1 MWKAYNRFARF
12 NGETYEKPITYYIH
26 DENTKNA
33 SKNLPKAMRN
43 SYEMSKDEE
52 KFIVDFFTYIDS
64 YIDLD
69 FKRVESKGKAMIVIY
84 KTPANGD
91 QSGVMDEPGDLRQYQ
106 ITLAWSESLFVLP
119 KLKNYPTL
127 STDSAHTIAHEIGH
141 ALGLEHKDPGSRG
154 LTDLNMDP
162 DDLGISNKD
171 TVMSYNVFL
180 YPQTLDNF
188 YTELDIKALQ
198 KIWGVEKNN

>member
-26 DENTKNA
+26 DENTKNV
-33 SKNLPKAMRN
+33 SKNLPKSMRN
-43 SYEMSKDEE
+43 SYEMSNDEE

-69 FKRVESKGKAMIVIY
+69 FKRVDSKGKAMIVIY
-84 KTPANGD
+84 KTPRDGD
-91 QSGVMDEPGDLRQYQ
+91 SDGIMEEPSDLKQYQ
-106 ITLAWSESLFVLP
+106 IELAWAEGKYFYP
-119 KLKNYPTL
+119 KMKNYPTL
-127 STDSAHTIAHEIGH
+127 STDSAYTIAHEIGH

-154 LTDLNMDP
+154 LTDWNMDP
-162 DDLGISNKD
+162 HDLRISSKD

-180 YPQTLDNF
+180 YPGTLDGF

-198 KIWGVEKNN
+198 KIWGLEKNN